1 MPTVSMCATTA
12 AQHMGQG
19 VPEGGFAV
27 AAIAIGND
35 ERFHKHLSH
44 GDHSG
49 NLLHIVNQLLVTA
62 EEQVQGILPQR
73 FSVFARLH
81 GGHLRDKVIRA
92 VRHRACQTES
102 QVIGALRCV
111 QQEGISVQILGPDQ
125 HHWLHLRQNSLDVF
139 GLAVIHG
146 RGLVADGPHIGQV
159 HLQLIIVHVALGL
172 LLAFLVHEV
181 SSAVLL
187 QNLVGLRRSGGRLLQ
202 LHIGKIVHDGMGA
215 GLGFL
220 PDVAIVHDEIRCR

>member
-1 MPTVSMCATTA
+1 
-12 AQHMGQG
+12 MGQG

-27 AAIAIGND
+27 AAIAIGNN

-49 NLLHIVNQLLVTA
+49 NLLHIVNQLLVSA

-73 FSVFARLH
+73 FPVFARLH

-92 VRHRACQTES
+92 VRHRASQAEP
-102 QVIGALRCV
+102 QVIRAFRCI

-146 RGLVADGPHIGQV
+146 RGLVPDGPHIGQV
-159 HLQLIIVHVALGL
+159 RLQLIVVHVALGL
-172 LLAFLVHEV
+172 FLAFLVHEV

-187 QNLVGLRRSGGRLLQ
+187 QNLIGLRCGSGCFLQ
-202 LHIGKIVHDGMGA
+202 LHVGQVVHDGMGA
-215 GLGFL
+215 GLRFL
-220 PDVAIVHDEIRCR
+220 PDIAVVHDEIRCR